1 VQSLLCNSGGPPSLA
16 KDWQSGSAIARRH
29 NGNSRWP
36 PGLAE
41 WRTPINLRQLRY
53 FCRTVEAGTITRA
66 AEQLFVAQPALG
78 MQIRQLEEETGVT
91 LLTRHARGVSPTR
104 AGQVLYERACEILRL
119 VEDTERQVS
128 AAARFEAKTV
138 VLGLTNGSLNL
149 AGRSLLQRVREKLSG
164 VKIGLVEERSL
175 LLVEAVEKHE
185 VDIALAYEVHERP
198 NLVRV
203 PLIEE
208 DMLFLTAARGGARG
222 GLGEDI
228 AFARVVEHE
237 LVLQGHRDGVRE
249 QLQACAKRLA
259 VELSIVL
266 DVSSVSMMKDL
277 VVHGDAAA
285 VMPYGNAIRELEQGL
300 VRGQRIV
307 DPSVK
312 RTLYLV
318 RSMATRLGPLAT
330 RLPALDRPLSEALTR
345 LRSTTS
351 SPQGSPP

>member
-1 VQSLLCNSGGPPSLA
+1 
-16 KDWQSGSAIARRH
+16 
-29 NGNSRWP
+29 
-36 PGLAE
+36 
-41 WRTPINLRQLRY
+41 
-53 FCRTVEAGTITRA
+53 
-66 AEQLFVAQPALG
+66 
-78 MQIRQLEEETGVT
+78 MQIRQLEDETGVA
-91 LLTRHARGVSPTR
+91 LLTRHARGVLPTR

-119 VEDTERQVS
+119 VEETERQVS
-128 AAARFEAKTV
+128 AAARFGAQTI

-149 AGRSLLQRVREKLSG
+149 AGRSLLQRARAQLSG
-164 VKIGLVEERSL
+164 VKIALVEERSL
-175 LLVEAVEKHE
+175 VLIEAVEKHE

-208 DMLFLTAARGGARG
+208 DMLFLTATRDGAPG

-228 AFARVVEHE
+228 PFARVVEHE

-300 VRGQRIV
+300 ICGQRIV
-307 DPSVK
+307 EPNVK

-318 RSMATRLGPLAT
+318 RSISHAPFEHEDAVLDLVADAVREMAIRLGPLAT
-330 RLPALDRPLSEALTR
+330 RLPALERPLSEALTR
-345 LRSTTS
+345 LRTTS
-351 SPQGSPP
+351 RSPPGSAT